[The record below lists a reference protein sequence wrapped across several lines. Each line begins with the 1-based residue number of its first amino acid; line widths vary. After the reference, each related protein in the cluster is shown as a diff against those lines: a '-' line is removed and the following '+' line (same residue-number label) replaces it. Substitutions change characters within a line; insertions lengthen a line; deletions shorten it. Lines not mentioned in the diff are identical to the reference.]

1 MATVTTGATR
11 TGSSSW
17 TSARRRTGIGR
28 TVLLTVLL
36 VFALAPFLWMFITAI
51 KPSNE
56 AYTTPIMWWPSQ
68 PTTENFVAV
77 LTKTDFPRVIANTFI
92 VAISTAL
99 IGTTIA
105 TLAAYGLSR
114 LASKRGQTLMVA
126 LLFAQMIP
134 TILLVIPYFMLM
146 RPLGLIDTLAALVI
160 TNVSFTAPIATWLLR
175 RFIGKVP
182 QELDQA
188 AMIDGCTRFGAL
200 VRIVLPAARS
210 GVAAVLF
217 YTFLVAWHEY
227 LFALSLTQSPQ
238 NQVATVS
245 IASLVGQYSVSWGQL
260 MALGLLVALPLVVLF
275 LIVEKSL
282 VEGLAG
288 GVKG

>member
-1 MATVTTGATR
+1 MTAVDTGRILTASKARTR
-11 TGSSSW
+11 
-17 TSARRRTGIGR
+17 AGIGR
-28 TVLLTVLL
+28 TLLLVLML
-36 VFALAPFLWMFITAI
+36 VFALAPFAWMTITAI

-56 AYTTPIMWWPSQ
+56 VYTNPITWWPSR
-68 PTTENFVAV
+68 PTLQSFVTV
-77 LTKTDFPRVIANTFI
+77 LTKTDFPRVIANTAF
-92 VAISTAL
+92 VSVTTAL
-99 IGTTIA
+99 ISTTIA

-114 LASKRGQTLMVA
+114 LASRRTQSLMVA

-134 TILLVIPYFMLM
+134 TVLLVIPYFLIM
-146 RPLGLIDTLAALVI
+146 RPLGLIDSLWALVI

-182 QELDQA
+182 RELDQA
-188 AMIDGCTRFGAL
+188 AMIDGCSRVGAL
-200 VRIVLPAARS
+200 MRIVLPAARS

-227 LFALSLTQSPQ
+227 LFALSLTSSPE
-238 NQVATVS
+238 NEVATVS
-245 IASLVGQYSVSWGQL
+245 IASLVGQYSVDWGQM
-260 MALGLLVALPLVVLF
+260 MALGLLVAVPLVVFF
-275 LIVEKSL
+275 LVVEKSL